1 MPEKSKH
8 NLFLSLFAQKQN
20 RLYAFILMI
29 VHNESDADEIFQ
41 ETAALLWEQFDKFE
55 VGTNFGAWA
64 VSIAKFKV
72 LEYLRQNRKSRRLFT
87 QDLYEELTALAEP
100 ASSNVDRRLGA
111 LRTCFQRLDRTCR
124 SLLTLRYQKNLS
136 IQQIAQQKGVS
147 AGAMYRR
154 LSKVFGML
162 RTCVERTTV
171 QYE

>member
-111 LRTCFQRLDRTCR
+111 LRACFQRLDRSCR
-124 SLLTLRYQKNLS
+124 SLLTLRYQRNLS
-136 IQQIAQQKGVS
+136 IQQIARQKGVS

-154 LSKVFGML
+154 LSKVFAML
-162 RTCVERTTV
+162 RTCVERTMV